1 VRVGL
6 LLTAALAIVALPASA
21 HAYTFAGKWGSTG
34 SAPGQFDKPVNVA
47 LDPAGNVYVADQS
60 NGRIQKFT
68 ADGGFIAEFGD
79 SAGPG
84 HLLAPYGVAVGPDGS
99 AVYVTDGSDS
109 ATQHVFEYTATGTF
123 VRSWGPAG
131 SGNGAFSMPAA
142 IAVGPTGNVYVADF
156 GNERIQVFDAAG
168 TFIKAWGSAGPGDGQ
183 FDGPD
188 GVAIDSAGQVYVTED
203 GNQRVQLFDAAGD
216 FVTKFGSAGSGDG
229 QFDGPYAVATGP
241 GGSVW
246 LADAVNHRVQQF
258 TGPGA
263 FIAKF
268 GSLGPGDGQL
278 TTPNGLAVNCRGV
291 YVADIDADRVQLFTD
306 PSICPPP
313 PPSPPAVKDTSAPKL
328 RLSASRIQ
336 RVLRQKGIR
345 VRLSANEDSAFT
357 ATATVALPRRA
368 ARTVRFK
375 RSKATLKA
383 GARKTIKLGLS
394 KRNLGQ
400 LRKAL
405 KPRRRTLKAKLTI
418 TAKDAAGNSA
428 TVRRVIKLTR

>member
-1 VRVGL
+1 MRIRL
-6 LLTAALAIVALPASA
+6 LLTAVLVTVALPASA
-21 HAYTFAGKWGSTG
+21 SAYTFAGKWGFTG
-34 SAPGQFDKPVNVA
+34 SAPGQFNKPVNVA
-47 LDPAGNVYVADQS
+47 LDPAGNVYVADQD

-68 ADGGFIAEFGD
+68 ADGGFIAKFGD
-79 SAGPG
+79 TAGPG
-84 HLLAPYGVAVGPDGS
+84 HLLKPYGVAVSPDGS

-131 SGNGAFSMPAA
+131 SGNGAFSTPAA

-156 GNERIQVFDAAG
+156 GNKRMQVFDAAG
-168 TFIKAWGSAGPGDGQ
+168 TFIKAWGGAGTGDGQ

-203 GNQRVQLFDAAGD
+203 GNQRVQLFDAAGN
-216 FVTKFGSAGSGDG
+216 FVTRFGSAGSGDG
-229 QFDGPYAVATGP
+229 RFDGPYAVATGP

-246 LADAVNHRVQQF
+246 VADAVNHRVQQF

-306 PSICPPP
+306 PSLC
-313 PPSPPAVKDTSAPKL
+313 PSPPAPPVVKDTAAPRL
-328 RLSASRIQ
+328 RLSAARTQ

-345 VRLSANEDSAFT
+345 VRLSANEDASFA
-357 ATATVALPRRA
+357 ASATVALPRGI
-368 ARTVRFK
+368 ARIVRFK

-383 GARKTIKLGLS
+383 GARKTVKLGLS
-394 KRNLGQ
+394 KRNLGR

-405 KPRRRTLKAKLTI
+405 KPRRRTLKARLTI
-418 TAKDAAGNSA
+418 TARDAAGNSS
-428 TVRRVIKLTR
+428 TKRLTIRLGR